1 MKKYNNIQPDN
12 TLPKSLKK
20 SDLLFFCGLA
30 SLVIF
35 FGAYFNKKQELA
47 TIIALIAI
55 VLIFVFYLVKTIKKV
70 LSQKDIGFYMGVVG
84 LVGFFTENLLLA
96 VNRGNTA
103 MNTVVIFAIATAI
116 SAVIFILFYFL
127 FCKIA
132 KRRNYTI
139 LTGTIAPFAVLGV
152 LMSQYFRKNGI
163 EIPLDILVW
172 LLSLI
177 LAMLSA
183 SQFAMIKTKQIL

>member
-1 MKKYNNIQPDN
+1 MEKYNNIQPNN
-12 TLPKSLKK
+12 TLPKPLKK
-20 SDLLFFCGLA
+20 SDFLFFCGFA
-30 SLVIF
+30 SIVLF

-47 TIIALIAI
+47 TIIALITI
-55 VLIFVFYLVKTIKKV
+55 VIIFAFYLIKTVKKV
-70 LSQKDIGFYMGVVG
+70 LSQKDIEFYMGVVG
-84 LVGFFTENLLLA
+84 LCGFFVENLLLA

-103 MNTVVIFAIATAI
+103 VKTIVIFAIATAI
-116 SAVIFILFYFL
+116 SAVIFVLFYFL

-139 LTGTIAPFAVLGV
+139 LSGVIAPFAVLGV
-152 LMSQYFRKNGI
+152 LMSQYLRKNGI
-163 EIPLDILVW
+163 EIPMDILVW

>member
-1 MKKYNNIQPDN
+1 MNKLNNMQPNN
-12 TLPKSLKK
+12 TLPKPLKK

-47 TIIALIAI
+47 TIIALIII
-55 VLIFVFYLVKTIKKV
+55 VIIFVFYLIKTVKKV
-70 LSQKDIGFYMGVVG
+70 LLQKEIGFYMGVVG
-84 LVGFFTENLLLA
+84 MCGFFAENLLLA
-96 VNRGNTA
+96 INRGNT
-103 MNTVVIFAIATAI
+103 TIKTIVIFAILTAA

-139 LTGTIAPFAVLGV
+139 LSGVIAPFAVLGV
-152 LMSQYFRKNGI
+152 LMSQYLRKNGI
-163 EIPLDILVW
+163 EIPMDILVW

-183 SQFAMIKTKQIL
+183 SQFAMIKTKQIV

>member
-12 TLPKSLKK
+12 TLAKSLKK

>member
-1 MKKYNNIQPDN
+1 MKKYNIQPNN
-12 TLPKSLKK
+12 TLPKPLKK
-20 SDLLFFCGLA
+20 SDLLFFCGFA
-30 SLVIF
+30 SIILF

-70 LSQKDIGFYMGVVG
+70 LSQKEIGFYMGIVG
-84 LVGFFTENLLLA
+84 LFGFFAENLLLA
-96 VNRGNTA
+96 VNRGNSSI
-103 MNTVVIFAIATAI
+103 NTIVIFAIATAI

-163 EIPLDILVW
+163 EIPMDILVW

>member
-1 MKKYNNIQPDN
+1 
-12 TLPKSLKK
+12 
-20 SDLLFFCGLA
+20 
-30 SLVIF
+30 
-35 FGAYFNKKQELA
+35 
-47 TIIALIAI
+47 
-55 VLIFVFYLVKTIKKV
+55 
-70 LSQKDIGFYMGVVG
+70 MGVVG
-84 LVGFFTENLLLA
+84 LVGFLTENLLLA

-103 MNTVVIFAIATAI
+103 MNTVVIFAIATVI
-116 SAVIFILFYFL
+116 SAVILILFYFL
-127 FCKIA
+127 FCKIE
-132 KRRNYTI
+132 KRGYYTI
-139 LTGTIAPFAVLGV
+139 LTGTIAPFAVLGI